1 MPFIH
6 YDKIERELVTPQHS
20 TAYGALAAG
29 EAIEVG
35 LLSFKGG
42 EGANA
47 HSHPH
52 EQIVVVLKGR
62 VRARVGDEE
71 QELGPGSGFHVPPNL
86 PHGVTAL
93 EDAEVLSC
101 KNLIDGTGHKI

>member
-6 YDKIERELVTPQHS
+6 YDEIAKEYVTPKHS

-29 EAIEVG
+29 ESIEVG
-35 LLSFKGG
+35 YLAFKGG
-42 EGANA
+42 AGADP
-47 HSHPH
+47 HQHPH

-62 VRARVGDEE
+62 ILARLGDEE

-86 PHGVTAL
+86 LHGVTAI

-101 KNLIDGTGHKI
+101 KNLLDGVGHKI